1 MMLVSAQVL
10 SAALALV
17 PLVGKSDEAC
27 ALLSAVG
34 CGRVQP
40 PHLGPC
46 LTSRA
51 AVTLAVP
58 GLFLELMPEKTG
70 AHRCHWPES
79 PQVRGAEPRAAST
92 HSPRSTCEATR
103 REPVCFPSMALV
115 SPGSGAPPAGECA
128 GGWLCQGQQPPP
140 RRSRG
145 LTSTPF
151 LVSLATSMPVAS
163 SAPLG
168 REFPLNDAVSGSFQG
183 DTCFHPS
190 RRLP

>member
-1 MMLVSAQVL
+1 MLVSAQVL

-27 ALLSAVG
+27 ALPSAVG
-34 CGRVQP
+34 CGRAQP

-79 PQVRGAEPRAAST
+79 PQVHGAEPRAAST

-115 SPGSGAPPAGECA
+115 SPGSGAPPPASVLAAGCA
-128 GGWLCQGQQPPP
+128 KG
-140 RRSRG
+140 S
-145 LTSTPF
+145 
-151 LVSLATSMPVAS
+151 SL
-163 SAPLG
+163 
-168 REFPLNDAVSGSFQG
+168 
-183 DTCFHPS
+183 
-190 RRLP
+190 LPAGPGA